1 VDTCSIGTATFVAL
15 HIEGVTGMIGV
26 GVDVRG
32 AGGEAGV
39 AVCSTIVR
47 GACGKLCVSTST
59 GDARVPATS
68 VRVGVAVAT
77 LARNLEGSEEV
88 PDIGFGPL
96 GRTVCPPAL
105 FLPAVF
111 ASVENKA
118 PYLSTEL
125 SSVALGDL
133 PNDFVAE
140 QKADLPFL

>member
-1 VDTCSIGTATFVAL
+1 VDKCSIGTATFVAL
-15 HIEGVTGMIGV
+15 HTEGVMGMIGV
-26 GVDVRG
+26 GADVRG
-32 AGGEAGV
+32 AGGDAGV

-96 GRTVCPPAL
+96 DAQCALPPYSCRLCLPRWRTRHRIYRRSCRPSL
-105 FLPAVF
+105 
-111 ASVENKA
+111 
-118 PYLSTEL
+118 
-125 SSVALGDL
+125 
-133 PNDFVAE
+133 
-140 QKADLPFL
+140 